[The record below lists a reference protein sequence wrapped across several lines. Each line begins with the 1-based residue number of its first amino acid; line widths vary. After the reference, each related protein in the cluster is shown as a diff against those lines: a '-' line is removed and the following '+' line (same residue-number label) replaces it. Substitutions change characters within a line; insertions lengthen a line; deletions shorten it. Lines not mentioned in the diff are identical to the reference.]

1 MMSSSKMKLDRN
13 QLFFLQ
19 YLNQLFR
26 IKMLK
31 ATEGEVGIFIEQ
43 GAWGL
48 DSWDKGKKLE

>member
-1 MMSSSKMKLDRN
+1 MSSSKMKLDRN

-31 ATEGEVGIFIEQ
+31 TTEGEVGIFIEQ